1 MPLINLFK
9 ASWKQEK
16 ERIKIQALFCP
27 PAVILWEC
35 IKPFSLCW
43 PVPVCWPGAS
53 PQYPLEFVISTAEQE
68 GTSCSPS
75 PSTWRAGN
83 ILGNFKS
90 RGKFRHLK
98 RHSAGFVPPHA
109 PGPHGGNTF
118 GVLNEPRESAPCML
132 IPCVLRLPGCFHCVC
147 CNCHVASYASYAMVF
162 LVFFSFQ
169 SAFSHRHS
177 SPEILKDLRKSHSKK
192 WLPGISLVTAL
203 VGPEEVGPFSTMDNQ
218 IKRPKFPSF
227 EHVFLLAAFFLP
239 LSSCP
244 PAAASCVLFVCP
256 PCRHTL
262 PCCCVMG
269 GWRSWTMDEDI
280 PVGMEGDK
288 LQHSWMSGE
297 KNLLSTSRPWGNIY
311 LSRAVRISLKIYG
324 LVFSLPQDGKKPVQM
339 LWGGISQTTGVAC
352 AHLLLPGCHVATQW
366 LCQVFWQAAAE
377 WSEDFW

>member
-1 MPLINLFK
+1 
-9 ASWKQEK
+9 
-16 ERIKIQALFCP
+16 
-27 PAVILWEC
+27 
-35 IKPFSLCW
+35 
-43 PVPVCWPGAS
+43 
-53 PQYPLEFVISTAEQE
+53 
-68 GTSCSPS
+68 
-75 PSTWRAGN
+75 
-83 ILGNFKS
+83 
-90 RGKFRHLK
+90 
-98 RHSAGFVPPHA
+98 
-109 PGPHGGNTF
+109 
-118 GVLNEPRESAPCML
+118 
-132 IPCVLRLPGCFHCVC
+132 
-147 CNCHVASYASYAMVF
+147 MVF

-244 PAAASCVLFVCP
+244 PAAASSGQECVLFVCP

-339 LWGGISQTTGVAC
+339 L
-352 AHLLLPGCHVATQW
+352 
-366 LCQVFWQAAAE
+366 
-377 WSEDFW
+377 